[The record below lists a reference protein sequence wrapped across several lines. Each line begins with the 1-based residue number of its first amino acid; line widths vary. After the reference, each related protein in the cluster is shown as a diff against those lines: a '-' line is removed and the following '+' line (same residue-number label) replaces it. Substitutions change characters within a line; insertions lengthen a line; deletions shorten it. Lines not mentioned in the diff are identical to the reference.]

1 MSIKFM
7 DHVLAQLRLL
17 ARANVVCDAYG
28 RRLSGDIDQRVET
41 LREQLS
47 AIHDRLLDG
56 LSLSAQ
62 EEAVAQAA
70 VAVVRHNHKVVA
82 ALQREYSI

>member
-56 LSLSAQ
+56 LRLTEQ
-62 EEAVAQAA
+62 EQAVAQTAL
-70 VAVVRHNHKVVA
+70 AVVRHNHKVVA